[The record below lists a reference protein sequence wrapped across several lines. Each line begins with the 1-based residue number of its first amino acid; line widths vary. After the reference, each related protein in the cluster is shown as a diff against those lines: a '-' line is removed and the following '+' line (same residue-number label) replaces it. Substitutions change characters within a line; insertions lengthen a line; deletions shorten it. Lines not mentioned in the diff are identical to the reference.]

1 MGMRLTPLE
10 AKLEEFGIAEFM
22 QIERR
27 AAVTD
32 RLEALEL
39 TVQLL
44 ATALV
49 AFTPGGGDWLISS
62 LRTFCEMNEAPV
74 AGPGLV
80 SLVRARA
87 DVLETESRMINE

>member
-1 MGMRLTPLE
+1 M
-10 AKLEEFGIAEFM
+10 EEFGIAEFM

-62 LRTFCEMNEAPV
+62 LRRFCEMNEAPV
-74 AGPGLV
+74 AGPGLA
-80 SLVRARA
+80 SLALARA
-87 DVLETESRMINE
+87 DALETVSRTMKE